1 MNIFVMHIRIIE
13 PRLMSIAI
21 NIKFV
26 EIRDHYLLKGQNK
39 IHFSYDHLDLYDG
52 DSTFAPKIGSFCNN
66 SLPPT
71 CYSGELI

>member
-1 MNIFVMHIRIIE
+1 MHFRIIE

-26 EIRDHYLLKGQNK
+26 EIRDYYLLEGQNK
-39 IHFSYDHLDLYDG
+39 IHFSYDSLDLYDG